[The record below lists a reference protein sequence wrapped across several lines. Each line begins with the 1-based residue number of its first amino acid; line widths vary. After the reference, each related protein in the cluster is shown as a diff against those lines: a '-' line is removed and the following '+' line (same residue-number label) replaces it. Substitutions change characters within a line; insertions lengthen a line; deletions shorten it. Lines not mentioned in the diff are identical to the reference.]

1 MSNTPI
7 APSTWQACLFW
18 LKLGCFSFGTLAGQI
33 TTMHQEL
40 VERRHWIS
48 AN

>member
-18 LKLGCFSFGTLAGQI
+18 LKLGCRSFGTLAGQI
-33 TTMHQEL
+33 AMMYQEL
-40 VERRHWIS
+40 IEKRYWIS
-48 AN
+48 EN